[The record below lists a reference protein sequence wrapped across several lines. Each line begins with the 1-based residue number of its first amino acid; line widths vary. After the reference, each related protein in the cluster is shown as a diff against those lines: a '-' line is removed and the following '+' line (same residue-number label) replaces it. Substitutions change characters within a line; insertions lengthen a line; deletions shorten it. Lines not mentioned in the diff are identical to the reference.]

1 MQIKVTAEMQQL
13 AEELA
18 DIKGESPTAAVTT
31 ALRERL
37 ARERPGDRETVARRL
52 QEIGQRYAH
61 LPDADPRSAE
71 DILGYD
77 EHGLPT

>member
-1 MQIKVTAEMQQL
+1 MQIEVTAEMQEL

-18 DIKGESPTAAVTT
+18 GIKGESPTAAVTT

-37 ARERPGDRETVARRL
+37 ARERGGAAESIAERL
-52 QEIGQRYAH
+52 RDLGQRYSR
-61 LPDADPRSAE
+61 LPDADLRSPE

>member
-1 MQIKVTAEMQQL
+1 MQIKITPEMQQL

-18 DIKGESPTAAVTT
+18 EIKGESPTAAVTA

-37 ARERPGDRETVARRL
+37 ARERPDDHVARQLR
-52 QEIGQRYAH
+52 EIGRRYSR
-61 LPDADPRSAE
+61 LPDGDPRSAE

-77 EHGLPT
+77 DHGLPT